1 MKVSQSWLTLC
12 NSLNC
17 NMPGSAIHGILQAR
31 KLAWIQFNSIQS
43 TGHVW
48 LFVTPWTAACQ
59 ASLSITNSWSLLKFM
74 SDESV
79 MPSNHIILCPPLL
92 LPPLFFPS
100 IRIFPDESVV
110 HIRWPKYWSF
120 SLNISPPSNEY
131 SGLISFRVDRMISLQ
146 SRGFSR
152 VFSNT
157 TVQNHQFFGAQVSLQ
172 PNSHIHMWLLE
183 KPYLWLDGPLLAK

>member
-17 NMPGSAIHGILQAR
+17 NMPGSAIHGILQAK
-31 KLAWIQFNSIQS
+31 KLVWIQFNSIQS
-43 TGHVW
+43 TGRVW
-48 LFVTPWTAACQ
+48 LFVTPWISACQ

-74 SDESV
+74 SNESV
-79 MPSNHIILCPPLL
+79 MPSNHIILCRPLL

-100 IRIFPDESVV
+100 IRVFPDESVL

-120 SLNISPPSNEY
+120 SLNIGPPSNEY

-152 VFSNT
+152 VFSNI
-157 TVQNHQFFGAQVSLQ
+157 TVQNHQFFGAQLSLQ
-172 PNSHIHMWLLE
+172 SNSHIHKWLLE
-183 KPYLWLDGPLLAK
+183 KP